1 MVLNIMLG
9 DTSGA
14 FAEVPESLAPLSK
27 LSLIRHA
34 FEGVLCS
41 EFEGLVFE
49 KEDSDAKSKTHQGSQ
64 TRPTIS
70 RGRRPSKRR
79 GRPRRLRPGPSRAR
93 RASV

>member
-27 LSLIRHA
+27 LSLIEHA

-49 KEDSDAKSKTHQGSQ
+49 KEDSDAKSKKLTK
-64 TRPTIS
+64 
-70 RGRRPSKRR
+70 GRKLVRR
-79 GRPRRLRPGPSRAR
+79 FQEGVAPRNGEDVLEA
-93 RASV
+93 